1 MYIGKGQNYFWSQEA
16 GNKCLYAQRKVTCWM
31 YDHLIRSPVDST
43 PSTGSGMLM
52 VDSPPSFSSPL
63 TSSIVWSLGNGY
75 LSVSVAVF
83 LLNPRLSIKPF
94 FWQLSVLKIV
104 RQFYLLL
111 ATPHYSLTVTINNY
125 GQLMA
130 ILIVPRGHI

>member
-1 MYIGKGQNYFWSQEA
+1 
-16 GNKCLYAQRKVTCWM
+16 
-31 YDHLIRSPVDST
+31 
-43 PSTGSGMLM
+43 MLM
-52 VDSPPSFSSPL
+52 VDSPPSVSSSL

-75 LSVSVAVF
+75 LS
-83 LLNPRLSIKPF
+83 LLVVCL
-94 FWQLSVLKIV
+94 
-104 RQFYLLL
+104 YLLL